1 MPPKA
6 NAKGGAGAG
15 KRRAVRSD
23 AEEALEDSQAEVND
37 VSAVLSSP
45 AAAAG
50 ESAGPPKSAGPPPVL
65 PPALMELRLAKA
77 TTEKE
82 KAIKE
87 KEIMQKKMDEMQA
100 QLELANAKVGEVVSV
115 ESPITPSAGKVRLKL
130 I

>member
-6 NAKGGAGAG
+6 NAKGRAGAD
-15 KRRAVRSD
+15 KRRARSD
-23 AEEALEDSQAEVND
+23 ADEALEDSLAEVND

-50 ESAGPPKSAGPPPVL
+50 ESAGPPKSAGPPDGL
-65 PPALMELRLAKA
+65 LERRLAKEK
-77 TTEKE
+77 TEKE

-87 KEIMQKKMDEMQA
+87 KEIMQKRMDEMQA
-100 QLELANAKVGEVVSV
+100 QLELAQAKVGDVVSV
-115 ESPITPSAGKVRLKL
+115 ESPITPSAGKVRFKL

>member
-6 NAKGGAGAG
+6 NAKGRAGAD
-15 KRRAVRSD
+15 KRRARSD
-23 AEEALEDSQAEVND
+23 ADEALEDSLAEVND

-50 ESAGPPKSAGPPPVL
+50 ESTGRLERPSL
-65 PPALMELRLAKA
+65 PEPLLQRRLDKER
-77 TTEKE
+77 TEKE

-87 KEIMQKKMDEMQA
+87 KEIMQKRMDEMQA
-100 QLELANAKVGEVVSV
+100 QLELAHSKVGDVVSV

>member
-6 NAKGGAGAG
+6 NAKGRAGAD
-15 KRRAVRSD
+15 KRRARSD
-23 AEEALEDSQAEVND
+23 ADEALEDSLAEVND

-50 ESAGPPKSAGPPPVL
+50 ESAGPPKSAGPPDGL
-65 PPALMELRLAKA
+65 LERRLAKEK
-77 TTEKE
+77 TEKE
-82 KAIKE
+82 KVIKE
-87 KEIMQKKMDEMQA
+87 NEIMQKKMDEMQA
-100 QLELANAKVGEVVSV
+100 QLELAQAKVGDVVSV

>member
-6 NAKGGAGAG
+6 NAKGRAGAD
-15 KRRAVRSD
+15 KRRARSD
-23 AEEALEDSQAEVND
+23 ADEALEDSLAEVND

-50 ESAGPPKSAGPPPVL
+50 ESAGPPKSAGPPDGL
-65 PPALMELRLAKA
+65 LERRLAKA

-87 KEIMQKKMDEMQA
+87 KEIMQKKMDDMQA
-100 QLELANAKVGEVVSV
+100 QLELAHAKVGEVLSV

>member
-6 NAKGGAGAG
+6 NAKGRAGAD
-15 KRRAVRSD
+15 KRRARSD
-23 AEEALEDSQAEVND
+23 ADEALEDSLAEVND

-50 ESAGPPKSAGPPPVL
+50 ESAGPPKSAGPPDGL
-65 PPALMELRLAKA
+65 LERRLAKEK
-77 TTEKE
+77 TEKE

>member
-6 NAKGGAGAG
+6 NAKGRAGAD
-15 KRRAVRSD
+15 KRRARSD
-23 AEEALEDSQAEVND
+23 ADEALEDSLAEVND

-50 ESAGPPKSAGPPPVL
+50 ESAGPPKSAGPPDGL
-65 PPALMELRLAKA
+65 LERRLTKA

-87 KEIMQKKMDEMQA
+87 KEIMQKRMDEMQA
-100 QLELANAKVGEVVSV
+100 QLELAHAKVGEVVSV

>member
-6 NAKGGAGAG
+6 NAKGRAGAD
-15 KRRAVRSD
+15 KRRARSD
-23 AEEALEDSQAEVND
+23 ADEALEDSLAEVND

-50 ESAGPPKSAGPPPVL
+50 ESAGPPKSAGPPDGL
-65 PPALMELRLAKA
+65 LERRLAKEK
-77 TTEKE
+77 TEKE

-87 KEIMQKKMDEMQA
+87 KEIMQKRMDEMQA

>member
-15 KRRAVRSD
+15 KRRARSD
-23 AEEALEDSQAEVND
+23 ADEALEDSLAEVND

-100 QLELANAKVGEVVSV
+100 QLELAHAKVGEVVSV

-130 I
+130 V

>member
-1 MPPKA
+1 MPAKA
-6 NAKGGAGAG
+6 NGKGGAGAG
-15 KRRAVRSD
+15 KRRTARSD
-23 AEEALEDSQAEVND
+23 ADEAMEDSQAEVND

-50 ESAGPPKSAGPPPVL
+50 ESAGPPKPAGPPP
-65 PPALMELRLAKA
+65 ELLERRLAKEK
-77 TTEKE
+77 TEKE

-100 QLELANAKVGEVVSV
+100 QLELAHSKVGDVVKV

-130 I
+130 V

>member
-6 NAKGGAGAG
+6 NAKGRAGAD
-15 KRRAVRSD
+15 KRRARSD
-23 AEEALEDSQAEVND
+23 ADEALEDSQAEVND

-50 ESAGPPKSAGPPPVL
+50 ESAGRPERAPPPDGL
-65 PPALMELRLAKA
+65 LQRRLEKER
-77 TTEKE
+77 TEKE

-100 QLELANAKVGEVVSV
+100 QLELAHSKVGDVVSV

-130 I
+130 V

>member
-6 NAKGGAGAG
+6 NGKGGAGAG
-15 KRRAVRSD
+15 KRRARSD
-23 AEEALEDSQAEVND
+23 ADEALEDSQAEVND

-45 AAAAG
+45 AAAAD
-50 ESAGPPKSAGPPPVL
+50 ESAGRPERAPPPDGL
-65 PPALMELRLAKA
+65 LQRRLEKER
-77 TTEKE
+77 TEKE

-100 QLELANAKVGEVVSV
+100 QLELAHSKVGEVVSV